1 VCYVQ
6 ALLRP
11 HLQSDGTSVHFRDP
25 VTTYSS
31 FNGAALDIETGEP
44 VMKAPGEDELSF
56 TSRNEEQRRL
66 LIKQFYE
73 ESVRRYGVDSVQAR
87 MLSPLLS
94 PAH

>member
-1 VCYVQ
+1 
-6 ALLRP
+6 
-11 HLQSDGTSVHFRDP
+11 
-25 VTTYSS
+25 
-31 FNGAALDIETGEP
+31 
-44 VMKAPGEDELSF
+44 MKAPGEDELSF